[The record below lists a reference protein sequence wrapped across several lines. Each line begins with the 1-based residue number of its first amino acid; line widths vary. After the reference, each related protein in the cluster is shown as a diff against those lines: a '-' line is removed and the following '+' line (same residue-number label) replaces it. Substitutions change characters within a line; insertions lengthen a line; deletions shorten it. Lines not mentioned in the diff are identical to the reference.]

1 MKKHDENKD
10 LKLFSR
16 IGRVNLGDNTLRASK
31 KATIGIH
38 MWGRIDFLTRYCGW
52 HFVWDNTAST
62 KPYKEDDTSK
72 KADIRAKK
80 KEAKAPKLTNKKR
93 K

>member
-1 MKKHDENKD
+1 MRNHDENRD

-31 KATIGIH
+31 KATIGIR
-38 MWGRIDFLTRYCGW
+38 MWGRIDFLIHYCGW
-52 HFVWDNTAST
+52 HFVWDNTANVKS
-62 KPYKEDDTSK
+62 YNEDDTPK
-72 KADIRAKK
+72 KVDTRTKK